1 MESKITPI
9 LSVGK
14 KIALSS
20 NPASDVFSK
29 LQQPK
34 NRPMQDAT
42 ASLRGRTG
50 LSEVFPLGRAND
62 REIAAASRNAINK
75 NVDFCSA

>member
-20 NPASDVFSK
+20 NPASVVFSK

-34 NRPMQDAT
+34 HTPIQEAT
-42 ASLRGRTG
+42 ASLPRRKGGSPCFFANKENIKDITDA
-50 LSEVFPLGRAND
+50 RAK
-62 REIAAASRNAINK
+62 AINR
-75 NVDFCSA
+75 NIDFCSA